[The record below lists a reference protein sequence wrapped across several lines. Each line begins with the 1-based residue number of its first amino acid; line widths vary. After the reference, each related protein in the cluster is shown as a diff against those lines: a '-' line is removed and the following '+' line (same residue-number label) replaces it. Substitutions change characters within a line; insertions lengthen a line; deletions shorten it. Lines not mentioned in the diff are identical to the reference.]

1 MKVIQAKAKAE
12 IGGISDAK
20 AAVEVFPNATPGSA
34 AAMMSKELR
43 KINEVASVR
52 DLLADA
58 LEKYG
63 ISADSIV
70 KVVAQGM
77 KATKPTGE
85 EIRKYDEEGN
95 LKRVTRRKGADHSIR
110 LKATSLAAKFMGIG
124 ETESP
129 AGLGGIHFHQHI
141 EGQKK
146 RYDFTQ

>member
-12 IGGISDAK
+12 VTGVSDQSMAM
-20 AAVEVFPNATPGSA
+20 EIFPNATPASA
-34 AAMMSKELR
+34 SAMMSKELK
-43 KINEVASVR
+43 KIKEVASVR

-63 ISADSIV
+63 ISPDSIV

-77 KATKPTGE
+77 RATKPTGE

-95 LKRVTRRKGADHSIR
+95 ITRLTRRKSADHSIR

-124 ETESP
+124 EAESP
-129 AGLGGIHFHQHI
+129 TGLGGIHFHQHI
-141 EGQKK
+141 ETQKK
-146 RYDFTQ
+146 RYDFTK